1 LAMSRLPFEL
11 LLALRYLRPKRTF
24 VSIITLISV
33 LGVTLGVAVLIIV
46 ISVMSGFDSQLREK
60 VLGFNA
66 HLKVYQMNPNTHKET
81 LLQNYAQVVSQVKS
95 NPNVKSVSPFVQGQV
110 MVKTEP
116 KEGEPLIGAP
126 YIRGIEVES
135 ERNSSMFATNLVA
148 GSFDLNG
155 HGLLV
160 GADFAHNM
168 DLHTGDRVAIYSP
181 HTLQKMEK
189 SRQQGK
195 DEAILPID
203 YDIRGVFDTGYY
215 EYNALIAITSLENAQ
230 DLYELDDAI
239 HGLMIMIKDPYE
251 AGKVRAELAKVLG
264 PDFRISTW
272 SEESSA
278 MMAVMV
284 EKNVM
289 LYILFFI
296 VIVAAFGIT
305 CTLITFVVLKT
316 REIGI
321 LKALGASSRQVMWI
335 FLSQSMTVSILGVL
349 IGLGLGMLALHYRN
363 QFLFTMR
370 RFTGLELFPAN
381 IYGFTELPSL
391 IIPGDIA
398 IICGGSFLICLLA
411 AAFPVWNASRLRPV
425 EALRH
430 E

>member
-1 LAMSRLPFEL
+1 MSRLPFEL
-11 LLALRYLRPKRTF
+11 LLAFRYLRPKRTF

-60 VLGFNA
+60 VLGFNS
-66 HLKVYQMNPNTHKET
+66 HLKIYQLNPKTGRET
-81 LLQNYAQVVSQVKS
+81 VLHDYALVINKVKA
-95 NPNVKSVSPFVQGQV
+95 NPNVLSVAPFVQGQV

-116 KEGEPLIGAP
+116 TEGDPLIGAP
-126 YIRGIEVES
+126 YIRGVDPES
-135 ERNSSMFATNLVA
+135 EKNSSLFATNLV
-148 GSFDLNG
+148 GKFDLAG

-168 DLHTGDRVAIYSP
+168 ELNVGDRVAIYSP
-181 HTLQKMEK
+181 HTLQKMER
-189 SRQQGK
+189 SRKEGK

-203 YDIRGVFDTGYY
+203 YEIRGIFDTGYY
-215 EYNALIAITSLENAQ
+215 EYNALIAITSLDNAQ
-230 DLYELDDAI
+230 DLYELGDEV
-239 HGLMIMIKDPYE
+239 HGLMIMLKDPYQ
-251 AGKVRAELAKVLG
+251 ADKVKAELTAALG
-264 PDFRISTW
+264 LDFKIKTW

-321 LKALGASSRQVMWI
+321 LKAIGASSRQVMWI
-335 FLSQSMTVSILGVL
+335 FLSQSMVVSIFGVL
-349 IGLGLGMLALHYRN
+349 IGLGLGMLALHFRN

-391 IIPGDIA
+391 IVPGDIV
-398 IICGGSFLICLLA
+398 IICGGSLLICLLA
-411 AAFPVWNASRLRPV
+411 AAFPVWNASRLKPV

>member
-1 LAMSRLPFEL
+1 MSRLPFEL
-11 LLALRYLRPKRTF
+11 LLAFRYLRPKRTF

-66 HLKVYQMNPNTHKET
+66 HLKVYQMNPKTHKET
-81 LLQNYAQVVSQVKS
+81 LLQDYAKVASLVKA
-95 NPNVKSVSPFVQGQV
+95 NQNVKSVSPFVQGQV

-126 YIRGIEVES
+126 YIRGIDPES
-135 ERNSSMFATNLVA
+135 ERNSSLFATNLL

-168 DLHTGDRVAIYSP
+168 DLRLGDRVAIYSP

-189 SRQQGK
+189 ARQQGK
-195 DEAILPID
+195 DEAILPVD
-203 YDIRGVFDTGYY
+203 YEIRGIFDTGYY

-230 DLYELDDAI
+230 DLYELNDAI
-239 HGLMIMIKDPYE
+239 HGLMVMIKDPYE
-251 AGKVRAELAKVLG
+251 AGKVRAELAMALG

-335 FLSQSMTVSILGVL
+335 FLSQSMTVSIFGVL

-363 QFLFTMR
+363 QFLYTMR

-391 IIPGDIA
+391 IVPGDIA
-398 IICGGSFLICLLA
+398 IICGGSFLICLAA
-411 AAFPVWNASRLRPV
+411 AAFPVWNASRLKPV